1 MCTSFSQLG
10 EDRILWWLFHT
21 RYKGFYVD
29 VGCHDPYKYSNTALL
44 HIARGWHGLNVD
56 ADERFIDAFKKAR
69 PGDTNVCA
77 AIGGSIGQLELTIF
91 DAGEINTLDPSRAQ
105 NPEWSNLIREQR
117 MVDVLPLG
125 HVLHKYVP
133 PGQQIDFLNVDIEGL
148 DYEALV
154 SNDWDVFLP
163 EVIAV
168 EVNGFDPESPST
180 SPTFRLLKS
189 KGYHL
194 LAHFVATSIYQ
205 RSV

>member
-21 RYKGFYVD
+21 KYEGFYVD

-56 ADERFIDAFKKAR
+56 ADERSIAAFRLAR
-69 PGDTNVCA
+69 PDDINICA
-77 AIGGSIGQLELTIF
+77 AVGGTVGQLELTIF
-91 DAGEINTLDPSRAQ
+91 ESGEINTLDPVRAQ

-117 MVDVLPLG
+117 VVDVLPLH
-125 HVLHKYVP
+125 HVLREYVP
-133 PGQQIDFLNVDIEGL
+133 AGQKIDFLNIDIEGL
-148 DYEALV
+148 DYEALA
-154 SNDWDVFLP
+154 SNDWNTFLP

-168 EVNGFDPESPST
+168 EVSGFDPENPAA
-180 SPTFRLLKS
+180 SPTFGLLKS
-189 KGYHL
+189 KGYQL

-205 RSV
+205 IMT